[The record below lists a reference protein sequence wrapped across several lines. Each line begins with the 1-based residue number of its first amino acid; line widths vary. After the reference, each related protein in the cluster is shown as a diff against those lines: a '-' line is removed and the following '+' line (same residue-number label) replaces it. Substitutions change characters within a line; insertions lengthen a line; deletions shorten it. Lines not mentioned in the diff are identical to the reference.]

1 MPNPIPQAIPSRPS
15 RLTLARR
22 AKRSFSTI
30 ALSAGVACAAVLA
43 SPHAW
48 SAGQHYADIKQ
59 ALSTGESARAL
70 ELVKKA
76 KNDNPKDVQ
85 LMFFEG
91 VIKAQ
96 TGDTRG
102 AIALFEDM
110 AEKYPELPE
119 PHNNLGVLFAAKG
132 DLEKAK
138 AAFERAIL
146 TNPSYAA
153 AHKNMADVYAAL
165 AKKNYG
171 KALQVDGANTPNAP
185 QMTLLGNL
193 TPGAKPQDNVI
204 VAMAKPA
211 AATPAATESNA
222 QAPAATPAAS
232 APAGASDG
240 EKAAAKAEQDI
251 KDSVLVWAAAWSA
264 RDIDSYL
271 SAYSAS
277 FDPGRGL
284 TLTDWKQQRS
294 ERIVPRKRI
303 NVKIVNLR
311 VNLNGNTATADFS
324 QAYTSDTF
332 NGTSVK
338 RLDMVLEG
346 GRWLITKESVR

>member
-1 MPNPIPQAIPSRPS
+1 MPNPTPQAIPSKPS

-30 ALSAGVACAAVLA
+30 AVSAGVACAAVWA
-43 SPHAW
+43 STHAW
-48 SAGQHYADIKQ
+48 SATQHYADIKQ

-110 AEKYPELPE
+110 TEKYPELPE

-211 AATPAATESNA
+211 AATPAQAESNT
-222 QAPAATPAAS
+222 QTQAATPAAS

-240 EKAAAKAEQDI
+240 EKATAKAEQDI
-251 KDSVLVWAAAWSA
+251 KDSVLIWAAAWSA

-284 TLTDWKQQRS
+284 TLGDWKQQRT

-311 VNLNGNTATADFS
+311 VNLNGKTATADFS

-346 GRWLITKESVR
+346 GRWLIAKESVR